1 MVNIL
6 VCGFVCV
13 KVIVKIRRP
22 AAAAAAAAVIVV
34 LQEIF
39 HQSGISMIFSLALL
53 RTRRKPFQYHK
64 LSTGS

>member
-34 LQEIF
+34 VARWLDWGFRGWSWRARRQEG
-39 HQSGISMIFSLALL
+39 S
-53 RTRRKPFQYHK
+53 TRK
-64 LSTGS
+64 

>member
-34 LQEIF
+34 VARWLGAFEVGVGGRAGRGGARE
-39 HQSGISMIFSLALL
+39 SGESSKS
-53 RTRRKPFQYHK
+53 TR
-64 LSTGS
+64 